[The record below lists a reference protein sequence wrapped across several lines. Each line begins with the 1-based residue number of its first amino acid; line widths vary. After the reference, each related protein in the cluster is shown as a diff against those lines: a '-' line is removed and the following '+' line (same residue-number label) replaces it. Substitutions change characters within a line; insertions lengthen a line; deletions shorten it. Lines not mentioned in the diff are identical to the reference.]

1 MFSISEWKG
10 FACEESLN
18 HLQIR
23 KSKIIQFYNFR
34 QRMREYITLFQSLK
48 DRSTW
53 RLSNKS

>member
-23 KSKIIQFYNFR
+23 KSKIYNFT
-34 QRMREYITLFQSLK
+34 IL
-48 DRSTW
+48 D
-53 RLSNKS
+53 NG